1 MQTMQLVL
9 LYNFV
14 FGSFS
19 VRGLY
24 AEIIRRFILTRKG
37 GTPVS
42 TPSDQGTDGGS
53 LMQTPCH
60 QRTTCNSVANNQII
74 SHQSPIH
81 NGFPSL
87 SD

>member
-24 AEIIRRFILTRKG
+24 AEIIRRFILG
-37 GTPVS
+37 GRRLRVS
-42 TPSDQGTDGGS
+42 DPHLIKIPTGVPSSGVHAINVP
-53 LMQTPCH
+53 LCV
-60 QRTTCNSVANNQII
+60 CNYDCE
-74 SHQSPIH
+74 
-81 NGFPSL
+81 F
-87 SD
+87 D

>member
-24 AEIIRRFILTRKG
+24 AEIIRRFILRRLG
-37 GTPVS
+37 GTLVQV
-42 TPSDQGTDGGS
+42 PSENVTVGGS
-53 LMQTPCH
+53 QMQTPCH
-60 QRTTCNSVANNQII
+60 QRTTVCLQ
-74 SHQSPIH
+74 
-81 NGFPSL
+81 L
-87 SD
+87 